1 MTVETS
7 EMLKYLLWIVLA
19 IAILVLIKWAC
30 NKSDKLVEGLKSKSS
45 DEDDEDA
52 NEKKINK
59 IKKKLA
65 NKAAELQD
73 VLGKIP
79 REDQEDILE
88 KMGENARLSLR
99 AQLMSGDSNEW
110 SLYLS
115 NETYKFIEETLPAI
129 MNELDETSSVDKT
142 VGGFF

>member
-1 MTVETS
+1 M
-7 EMLKYLLWIVLA
+7 
-19 IAILVLIKWAC
+19 
-30 NKSDKLVEGLKSKSS
+30 KSKSS

-88 KMGENARLSLR
+88 KMGENAKLSMR
-99 AQLMSGDSNEW
+99 AMLMSGDSDGFTP
-110 SLYLS
+110 YFT

-129 MNELDETSSVDKT
+129 MNELDETSSADKT

>member
-1 MTVETS
+1 MTVESS

-65 NKAAELQD
+65 NKTAELQD
-73 VLGKIP
+73 ILGKIP

-88 KMGENARLSLR
+88 KMGENAKLSLR
-99 AQLMSGDSNEW
+99 AQLMMNPNDEYIYYMANS
-110 SLYLS
+110 
-115 NETYKFIEETLPAI
+115 TYKFIEETLPAI
-129 MNELDETSSVDKT
+129 MNELDETSSADKT

>member
-59 IKKKLA
+59 IKKKSKSKNFDPNQL
-65 NKAAELQD
+65 EL
-73 VLGKIP
+73 
-79 REDQEDILE
+79 
-88 KMGENARLSLR
+88 
-99 AQLMSGDSNEW
+99 
-110 SLYLS
+110 
-115 NETYKFIEETLPAI
+115 TL
-129 MNELDETSSVDKT
+129 NN
-142 VGGFF
+142 GGGQ

>member
-1 MTVETS
+1 MTVESS

-45 DEDDEDA
+45 DEDDEEA

-88 KMGENARLSLR
+88 KVGENAKLSMR
-99 AQLMSGDSNEW
+99 AMLMSGDSDGFTP
-110 SLYLS
+110 YFT

-129 MNELDETSSVDKT
+129 MNELDETSSADKT
-142 VGGFF
+142 IGGFF